1 MNIRRILI
9 DESEKSRILEM
20 HSSKKQL
27 INEATA
33 ADFPACV
40 RYAGKISDQIQFSSD
55 VATKVLGNG
64 IYSAIVVVD
73 PSTKY
78 TYNWLGKPKVIVGV
92 PTDPNDTTRS
102 TYVKSYH
109 CGCKN
114 GKLRPISRP
123 YDGKEIQDETKCD
136 QVPGDLGGDQGGD
149 KGANCKNKTPYD
161 ALTGGGL
168 NWKEERQ
175 KWIDANCNGTTPC
188 KLGDATTNINL
199 RNAYCDGTWPPKKD
213 VAQTPEQIEACKTKC
228 AAVPLQAG
236 QVGPQV
242 QGWFFSRDGVCY
254 EATGTGGFSSKAE
267 CEACK
272 CGTLKPGGDG
282 SKPGEGGT
290 LPGGDGSKPGEGGTL
305 PGGEGGQKLPD
316 FIPPTIVKPSKP
328 LD

>member
-1 MNIRRILI
+1 
-9 DESEKSRILEM
+9 M
-20 HSSKKQL
+20 HSGKKRL

-40 RYAGKISDQIQFSSD
+40 RNAGKITDQIQFSSD
-55 VATKVLGNG
+55 VATKVLGNST
-64 IYSAIVVVD
+64 YSAVIVVD

-78 TYNWLGKPKVIVGV
+78 TYHWLAKPKVVVGV

-123 YDGKEIQDETKCD
+123 YDGKDVQDETKCD
-136 QVPGDLGGDQGGD
+136 QNPINGNEGGNR
-149 KGANCKNKTPYD
+149 GANCKNKTPYD

-188 KLGDATTNINL
+188 KLGDAATNINL
-199 RNAYCDGTWPPKKD
+199 RNAYCDGTWPIKKD
-213 VAQTPEQIEACKTKC
+213 VDQTPEQIYACRAKC
-228 AAVPLQAG
+228 EAVPLQPG

-272 CGTLKPGGDG
+272 CVKPSKEGTIPGDG
-282 SKPGEGGT
+282 GNKPGEEGT
-290 LPGGDGSKPGEGGTL
+290 IPGD
-305 PGGEGGQKLPD
+305 GGQKLPD
-316 FIPPTIVKPSKP
+316 FIPPTIAKPSKP